1 MNIPNIMTI
10 CRFIL
15 IPFFFWAYKA
25 DNFLLAAIL
34 FFVAGVTDVL
44 DGMIARKFNMTTELG
59 KIIDPLADKL
69 MQMCAVVLLAWE
81 FPPLLWLLAV
91 LCAKEVLQ
99 IIGGFKLI
107 KDKKEIMP
115 SKWYGKLN
123 TAIIFV
129 FLSLLI
135 WRGYGI
141 EGHLD
146 ANGASIGWGIPKPV
160 CFVVFGIV
168 GVLLVYSFIR
178 YYNEGFKGAYTRAA
192 VQAERHAEKA
202 EKLAERAEKHAE
214 KAKERADVA
223 VKNAEQAVEKANSK
237 AERAAA
243 KAGAVKAATQKDEPA
258 AKQEETTEQE

>member
-1 MNIPNIMTI
+1 MNIPNILTTF
-10 CRFIL
+10 RFIL

-25 DNFLLAAIL
+25 DNFLVAAIL

-69 MQMCAVVLLAWE
+69 MQMCAVVLLAFE
-81 FPPLLWLLAV
+81 FPELIWLLAV

-129 FLSLLI
+129 FLSVLI
-135 WRGYGI
+135 WRGYGE
-141 EGHLD
+141 EGH
-146 ANGASIGWGIPKPV
+146 AAVEYGGIPKPI
-160 CFVVFGIV
+160 CWAVFGIV

-178 YYNEGFKGAYTRAA
+178 YYIEGFKGAYKRAA
-192 VQAERHAEKA
+192 VQAERHAERA

-214 KAKERADVA
+214 KAKEHADIA
-223 VKNAEQAVEKANSK
+223 VKNAEQAVEKASSR

-243 KAGAVKAATQKDEPA
+243 KADEAAKAARKEDT
-258 AKQEETTEQE
+258 TTEQE

>member
-81 FPPLLWLLAV
+81 FPQLLWLLAV

-99 IIGGFKLI
+99 IIGGFKLL

-135 WRGYGI
+135 WRGYGV

-146 ANGASIGWGIPKPV
+146 DAGVSLGWGIPKPV
-160 CFVVFGIV
+160 CYVVFGVV

-178 YYNEGFKGAYTRAA
+178 YYNEGFKGAYKRAA

-214 KAKERADVA
+214 KAKEHADIA

-237 AERAAA
+237 AEKAASKAEEAA
-243 KAGAVKAATQKDEPA
+243 KLVS
-258 AKQEETTEQE
+258 EQESNPEEQEN

>member
-1 MNIPNIMTI
+1 MNIPNILTI

-15 IPFFFWAYKA
+15 IPFFFWSYTSDHFFA
-25 DNFLLAAIL
+25 AAII

-44 DGMIARKFNMTTELG
+44 DGMIARKFNMTTDLG

-69 MQMCAVVLLAWE
+69 MQMCAVVLLAIE
-81 FPPLLWLLAV
+81 FKPLLWLLAV

-135 WRGYGI
+135 WRGYGV
-141 EGHLD
+141 EGHLND
-146 ANGASIGWGIPKPV
+146 AGVSLGSGIPEWI
-160 CFVVFGIV
+160 CYIVFGVV

-178 YYNEGFKGAYTRAA
+178 YYIEGFKGAYKRAEIK
-192 VQAERHAEKA
+192 AERHAERA

-214 KAKERADVA
+214 KAKEHADIA
-223 VKNAEQAVEKANSK
+223 VRNAEQAVEKATDR

-243 KAGAVKAATQKDEPA
+243 KADEAAKAARKDELA
-258 AKQEETTEQE
+258 ED

>member
-81 FPPLLWLLAV
+81 FPQLLWLLAV

-141 EGHLD
+141 NGHLD
-146 ANGASIGWGIPKPV
+146 DAGNSLGWGITEWI
-160 CFVVFGIV
+160 CYIVFGVV

-178 YYNEGFKGAYTRAA
+178 YYNEGFKGAYKRAA
-192 VQAERHAEKA
+192 VQAERHAERA

-214 KAKERADVA
+214 KAKERADIA
-223 VKNAEQAVEKANSK
+223 AKTAEQAVEKANDR

-243 KAGAVKAATQKDEPA
+243 RADAAKAAVTGEPDAEKD
-258 AKQEETTEQE
+258 ETTEQE

>member
-15 IPFFFWAYKA
+15 IPFFFWAYTT
-25 DNFLLAAIL
+25 DNFLTAAIL

-44 DGMIARKFNMTTELG
+44 DGMIARKFNMTTDLG

-69 MQMCAVVLLAWE
+69 MQMCAVVLLAIE
-81 FPPLLWLLAV
+81 FKPLLWLLAV

-135 WRGYGI
+135 WRGYGV

-146 ANGASIGWGIPKPV
+146 DAGVSLGWGIPEWI
-160 CFVVFGIV
+160 CYIVFGIV

-178 YYNEGFKGAYTRAA
+178 YYIEGFKGAYKRAA

-214 KAKERADVA
+214 KAKEHADIA

-237 AERAAA
+237 AEKAASKAEEAA
-243 KAGAVKAATQKDEPA
+243 KIVSEKESNP
-258 AKQEETTEQE
+258 EEQEK

>member
-1 MNIPNIMTI
+1 MNIPNVLTI
-10 CRFIL
+10 CRFIM
-15 IPFFFWAYKA
+15 IPFFFWAYTT
-25 DNFLLAAIL
+25 DSFLLAAIL
-34 FFVAGVTDVL
+34 FFAAGVTDVL
-44 DGMIARKFNMTTELG
+44 DGWIARRFNMTTDLG

-69 MQMCAVVLLAWE
+69 MQMCAVVLLAIE
-81 FPPLLWLLAV
+81 FHPLIWLLAV

-141 EGHLD
+141 EGHLN
-146 ANGASIGWGIPKPV
+146 ANGVSLGWGIPNWI
-160 CFVVFGIV
+160 CFIVFGVV
-168 GVLLVYSFIR
+168 GVLLVYSFVR
-178 YYNEGFKGAYTRAA
+178 YYIEGFKGAYKRAEIK
-192 VQAERHAEKA
+192 AERHAERA

-214 KAKERADVA
+214 KAKEHADIA
-223 VKNAEQAVEKANSK
+223 VRNAEQAVEKANDR

-243 KAGAVKAATQKDEPA
+243 KAGEAAKAARKDETA
-258 AKQEETTEQE
+258 ED

>member
-1 MNIPNIMTI
+1 MNIPNILTTF
-10 CRFIL
+10 RFIL
-15 IPFFFWAYKA
+15 IPFFFWAYTS
-25 DNFLLAAIL
+25 DHFLTAAII

-44 DGMIARKFNMTTELG
+44 DGLIARKFNMTTDLG

-69 MQMCAVVLLAWE
+69 MQMCAVVLLAIE
-81 FPPLLWLLAV
+81 FKPLLWLLAV

-135 WRGYGI
+135 WRGYGV

-146 ANGASIGWGIPKPV
+146 DAGVSLGWGIPEWI
-160 CFVVFGIV
+160 CYIVFGVV

-178 YYNEGFKGAYTRAA
+178 YYIEGFKGAYKRAA

-237 AERAAA
+237 AEKAASKAEEAA
-243 KAGAVKAATQKDEPA
+243 KIVSEKESNP
-258 AKQEETTEQE
+258 EEQEN

>member
-15 IPFFFWAYKA
+15 IPFFFWAYTT
-25 DNFLLAAIL
+25 DSFLTAAIL

-44 DGMIARKFNMTTELG
+44 DGMIARKFNMTTDLG

-69 MQMCAVVLLAWE
+69 MQMCAVVLLAIE
-81 FPPLLWLLAV
+81 FKPLLWLLAV

-146 ANGASIGWGIPKPV
+146 ANGVSLGWGIPEWI
-160 CFVVFGIV
+160 CYIVFGVV

-178 YYNEGFKGAYTRAA
+178 YYNEGFKGAYKRAA

-214 KAKERADVA
+214 KAKERAGVA
-223 VKNAEQAVEKANSK
+223 VKNAEQAVEKANIKAEKAASK
-237 AERAAA
+237 AEEAA
-243 KAGAVKAATQKDEPA
+243 KIVSEKEPNP
-258 AKQEETTEQE
+258 EEQE

>member
-1 MNIPNIMTI
+1 MNIPNVLTI
-10 CRFIL
+10 CRFIM

-25 DNFLLAAIL
+25 ENFLLAAIL

-44 DGMIARKFNMTTELG
+44 DGWIARRFNMTTDLG

-81 FPPLLWLLAV
+81 FPQLLWLLAM

-123 TAIIFV
+123 TAIIFI

-146 ANGASIGWGIPKPV
+146 DSGVSLGWGIPKPV

-178 YYNEGFKGAYTRAA
+178 YYNEGFKGAYKRAEIK
-192 VQAERHAEKA
+192 AERHAEKA

-214 KAKERADVA
+214 KAKEHADIA
-223 VKNAEQAVEKANSK
+223 VRNAEQAVEKANDR

-243 KAGAVKAATQKDEPA
+243 KAGEAAKAARKDETA
-258 AKQEETTEQE
+258 ED

>member
-25 DNFLLAAIL
+25 ENFLLAAIL
-34 FFVAGVTDVL
+34 FFVAGLTDVL
-44 DGMIARKFNMTTELG
+44 DGWIARRFNMTTELG

-81 FPPLLWLLAV
+81 FPQLLWLLAV

-135 WRGYGI
+135 WRGYGV
-141 EGHLD
+141 EGHLNEND
-146 ANGASIGWGIPKPV
+146 ASLGWGIPEWI
-160 CFVVFGIV
+160 CYIVFGIV

-178 YYNEGFKGAYTRAA
+178 YYNEGFKGAYKRAEK
-192 VQAERHAEKA
+192 QAERHAERA
-202 EKLAERAEKHAE
+202 EKLAERAERHAE
-214 KAKERADVA
+214 KAKEHADIA
-223 VKNAEQAVEKANSK
+223 VKNAEQAVEKANTK
-237 AERAAA
+237 AELAAA
-243 KAGAVKAATQKDEPA
+243 KADAAKAVALKDEPA
-258 AKQEETTEQE
+258 AKQDETTEQE

>member
-1 MNIPNIMTI
+1 MNIPNILTI

-15 IPFFFWAYKA
+15 IPFFFWSYTT
-25 DNFLLAAIL
+25 DNFLVAAIL

-44 DGMIARKFNMTTELG
+44 DGWIARRFNMTTDLG

-69 MQMCAVVLLAWE
+69 MQMCAVVLLAIE
-81 FPPLLWLLAV
+81 FKPLLWLLAV

-99 IIGGFKLI
+99 IIGGLKLI

-129 FLSLLI
+129 FLSRLI
-135 WRGYGI
+135 WRGYGV

-146 ANGASIGWGIPKPV
+146 AAGGGIPEWI
-160 CFVVFGIV
+160 CYIVFGIV

-178 YYNEGFKGAYTRAA
+178 YYIEGFKGAYKRAEK
-192 VQAERHAEKA
+192 QAERHAERA

-214 KAKERADVA
+214 KAKEHADIA
-223 VKNAEQAVEKANSK
+223 VKNAEQAVEKANDR

-243 KAGAVKAATQKDEPA
+243 KADAAAKAARK
-258 AKQEETTEQE
+258 EEASES

>member
-1 MNIPNIMTI
+1 MNIPNILTI

-25 DNFLLAAIL
+25 ENFLLAAIL

-44 DGMIARKFNMTTELG
+44 DGWIARRFNMTTDLG

-81 FPPLLWLLAV
+81 FPQLLWLLAV

-123 TAIIFV
+123 TAIIFL

-146 ANGASIGWGIPKPV
+146 DSGVSFGWGIPEWI
-160 CFVVFGIV
+160 CYIVFGIV
-168 GVLLVYSFIR
+168 VVLLVYSFIR
-178 YYNEGFKGAYTRAA
+178 YYIEGFKGAYKRA
-192 VQAERHAEKA
+192 EIKSGRHAEKA
-202 EKLAERAEKHAE
+202 YKLAERAENHAE
-214 KAKERADVA
+214 KAKEHADIA
-223 VKNAEQAVEKANSK
+223 VRNAEQAVEKANDR

-243 KAGAVKAATQKDEPA
+243 KAGEAAKAARKDETA
-258 AKQEETTEQE
+258 ED